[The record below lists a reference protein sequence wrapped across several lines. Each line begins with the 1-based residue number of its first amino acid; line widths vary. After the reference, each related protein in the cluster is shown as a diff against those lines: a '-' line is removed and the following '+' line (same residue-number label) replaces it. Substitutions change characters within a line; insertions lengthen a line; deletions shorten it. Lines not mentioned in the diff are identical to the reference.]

1 MTNND
6 KTSLS
11 DIPFGETRNDF
22 GTDRYVKG
30 LIRFIENSSTPIT
43 IALQGEWGSGKTSLM
58 ARLKHALCSGPDS
71 PFIGV
76 EINTWEYSMLSTPEI
91 TVYKILARLVQELT
105 KNDPQS
111 KKTFKGFLRGAGN
124 FLYRGARES
133 LKTIPGV
140 GGVLAVGLEAANIP
154 TQLSTGSDDNETAS
168 LADLKDALE
177 RAINKSITEANKRGV
192 IIFVDDLD
200 RLNPPVAVEIL
211 ELLKNVFSLDNCIF
225 VLAIDYE
232 VVVKGLKPKFG
243 ELTDSNE
250 REFRSFFDKIIQVP
264 FSLPVSNYRTM
275 DFVLDSLVQIGYIRD
290 IDRGNPDIKTPF
302 STIVECSVGK
312 NPRSIKRL
320 INTLSLLN
328 CIALCG
334 REEDGFSGSQ
344 EAKII
349 NFAIIAIQV
358 CYPKIYRMMTL
369 QPDFPKWGE
378 NMLQRMNLS
387 VEKNEDDS
395 EVQWEEVRDAMI
407 GTDPY
412 MVQHQSDIT
421 QLLDLIRDTANKKEP
436 ENFEKNIRKILDKS
450 SVTGIGSG
458 VAAEELDRHSLI
470 RKLHENVVSKIKS
483 LRPEINVR
491 TKRNTGNGGFYLEM
505 GKKRND
511 VDIVLNPGMVRNK
524 VCCRLRLDCRIPRP
538 EKLRGASF
546 DELLGNEKIASML
559 RRFDEVIAPLL
570 TQWYFSGK
578 TYDNDT
584 RFPDFT
590 EELRYHHAQGWMEND
605 ISFDPEYWINL
616 DKASNYEEPEIVS
629 CIVSVVLAC
638 YDLKVAS
645 YALSDR

>member
-1 MTNND
+1 MTTND

-58 ARLKHALCSGPDS
+58 ARLERSLCSRPDS

-76 EINTWEYSMLSTPEI
+76 KINTWEYSMLSTPEI
-91 TVYKILARLVQELT
+91 TVYKILAQLVQELT
-105 KNDPQS
+105 KDDPRS
-111 KKTFKGFLRGAGN
+111 KTTFKGFLRGAGN

-140 GGVLAVGLEAANIP
+140 GGMIAVGLEAANVP
-154 TQLSTGSDDNETAS
+154 TQLSNGSDENETAS

-177 RAINKSITEANKRGV
+177 QAINKSITEIDKRGV
-192 IIFVDDLD
+192 IVFVDDLD

-290 IDRGNPDIKTPF
+290 IDRGNPEVKTPF

-334 REEDGFSGSQ
+334 QEEDEFSESR

-358 CYPKIYRMMTL
+358 CYPKIYRMLTL

-378 NMLQRMNLS
+378 SVLRRMNLS
-387 VEKNEDDS
+387 VEKNDDDS

-407 GTDPY
+407 GSDPY

-421 QLLDLIRDTANKKEP
+421 QLLELIRNTANKKDP

-450 SVTGIGSG
+450 SVTGIGSEIS
-458 VAAEELDRHSLI
+458 AEELDRQSLI
-470 RKLHENVVSKIKS
+470 RKLHENVISKIKS
-483 LRPEINVR
+483 LRPEINIR

-505 GKKRND
+505 GKRD
-511 VDIVLNPGMVRNK
+511 PMSISCLIPVWS
-524 VCCRLRLDCRIPRP
+524 RI
-538 EKLRGASF
+538 
-546 DELLGNEKIASML
+546 
-559 RRFDEVIAPLL
+559 
-570 TQWYFSGK
+570 
-578 TYDNDT
+578 
-584 RFPDFT
+584 
-590 EELRYHHAQGWMEND
+590 RY
-605 ISFDPEYWINL
+605 
-616 DKASNYEEPEIVS
+616 
-629 CIVSVVLAC
+629 
-638 YDLKVAS
+638 VAG
-645 YALSDR
+645 YG

>member
-1 MTNND
+1 
-6 KTSLS
+6 
-11 DIPFGETRNDF
+11 
-22 GTDRYVKG
+22 
-30 LIRFIENSSTPIT
+30 
-43 IALQGEWGSGKTSLM
+43 
-58 ARLKHALCSGPDS
+58 
-71 PFIGV
+71 
-76 EINTWEYSMLSTPEI
+76 
-91 TVYKILARLVQELT
+91 
-105 KNDPQS
+105 
-111 KKTFKGFLRGAGN
+111 
-124 FLYRGARES
+124 
-133 LKTIPGV
+133 
-140 GGVLAVGLEAANIP
+140 
-154 TQLSTGSDDNETAS
+154 
-168 LADLKDALE
+168 
-177 RAINKSITEANKRGV
+177 
-192 IIFVDDLD
+192 
-200 RLNPPVAVEIL
+200 
-211 ELLKNVFSLDNCIF
+211 
-225 VLAIDYE
+225 
-232 VVVKGLKPKFG
+232 
-243 ELTDSNE
+243 
-250 REFRSFFDKIIQVP
+250 
-264 FSLPVSNYRTM
+264 
-275 DFVLDSLVQIGYIRD
+275 
-290 IDRGNPDIKTPF
+290 
-302 STIVECSVGK
+302 
-312 NPRSIKRL
+312 
-320 INTLSLLN
+320 
-328 CIALCG
+328 
-334 REEDGFSGSQ
+334 
-344 EAKII
+344 
-349 NFAIIAIQV
+349 
-358 CYPKIYRMMTL
+358 MTL

-638 YDLKVAS
+638 YDLKVVS